1 MSERLATINL
11 QLWCLRAG
19 GHLSTLLFVVG
30 FGMAMQFIPAPSP
43 LLSAEQVSAMYQD
56 NARGIQIGAT
66 LMMLGFTFWIPWGIV
81 IACWMRK
88 VESGGDPLLTY
99 LWLASTVICEVVGVI
114 IAFFWAVA
122 AFRPGEVAPEITMVI
137 NDMAWLVFLIP
148 WGPFSLWCA
157 TLSLAI
163 LRDRSASPVFPRWVA
178 GLGLWVAFA
187 FIPAMLPLFF
197 KTGGFAYNG
206 LLGMYLPVLVFWIW
220 MEVTTNRMAAA
231 LQAQRRECLG
241 GVPA

>member
-1 MSERLATINL
+1 MSESLDSINL
-11 QLWCLRAG
+11 KLWCLRAG
-19 GHLSTLLFVVG
+19 GHLSTLLFVIG
-30 FGMAMQFIPAPSP
+30 FGLAMQFIPAPSP
-43 LLSAEQVSAMYQD
+43 TLTAEQITAVYQE
-56 NARGIQIGAT
+56 NAQGIQIGAT

-81 IACWMRK
+81 LACWIRR
-88 VESGGDPLLTY
+88 VEKDEDPLLTY

-122 AFRPGEVAPEITMVI
+122 AFRPGELSPEITMTL

-148 WGPFSLWCA
+148 WGPFSIWCA

-163 LRDRSASPVFPRWVA
+163 LRDRSANPVFPRWVA
-178 GLGLWVAFA
+178 GLGFWVAFA

-206 LLGMYLPVLVFWIW
+206 LLGMYLPVVVFWLW
-220 MEVTTNRMAAA
+220 MEVVTNRMAVA
-231 LQAQRRECLG
+231 LQARRRQCLAA
-241 GVPA
+241 VAA